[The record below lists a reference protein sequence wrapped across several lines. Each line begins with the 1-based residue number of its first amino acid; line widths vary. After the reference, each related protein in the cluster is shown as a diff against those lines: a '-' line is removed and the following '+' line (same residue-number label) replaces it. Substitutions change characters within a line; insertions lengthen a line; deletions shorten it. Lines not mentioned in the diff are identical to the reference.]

1 MIFPWYVLVYN
12 LPRKLNLSTLS
23 ILSPFR
29 VGLSVTYICHI
40 FYYIAPVFY
49 RDLSAQ
55 AAMDTRV
62 TRLYHYNDVIMS
74 AMASQ
79 ITRLTIV
86 SSTVDTDA
94 DHRKLQSSVSLAFVR
109 GIHRWPVSSQH
120 KRPATRNMLP
130 FYDVIMQTFWY
141 YLEAS
146 SSNLKQSVVMSR
158 HACCSSNGVDKFKQL
173 IDSWA

>member
-29 VGLSVTYICHI
+29 VGLSVTYVCHI

-94 DHRKLQSSVSLAFVR
+94 DHRKLQSSVSLAFVTGDRWVPSTKGQQR
-109 GIHRWPVSSQH
+109 GICFHFMTSSC
-120 KRPATRNMLP
+120 KRFDITLKPLRLILNSQSWCHDMHAARVMALTSL
-130 FYDVIMQTFWY
+130 
-141 YLEAS
+141 
-146 SSNLKQSVVMSR
+146 SN
-158 HACCSSNGVDKFKQL
+158 
-173 IDSWA
+173 